1 MWGTLHPFVLKL
13 VQYCS
18 FRTAIVKLYIV
29 CVHYCCPISRFGI
42 LRLIIL
48 NLIQNFF
55 FSISFTSVLLWF
67 FFFCS
72 TYNNTCIIFNMTLAT
87 SGFVDF
93 WKCYILWCLFF
104 TSNTIQISEDFF
116 FFPAWKKGCVIK
128 HLVFPC
134 FENCADTTSDAIGS
148 THVLT
153 WIRKQLCS
161 KCCVLV

>member
-29 CVHYCCPISRFGI
+29 YVHYCCPISRFGI

-67 FFFCS
+67 FFFAVHMITLVLYS
-72 TYNNTCIIFNMTLAT
+72 IWPWQLVVLLIFESVTYFD
-87 SGFVDF
+87 V
-93 WKCYILWCLFF
+93 YFF
-104 TSNTIQISEDFF
+104 TLNTIQISEDFF
-116 FFPAWKKGCVIK
+116 FFSAWKKGCVIK

>member
-1 MWGTLHPFVLKL
+1 MFIIAVPL
-13 VQYCS
+13 VGSGYWDKSYWIWSKTSS
-18 FRTAIVKLYIV
+18 FQFHSPQSSYD
-29 CVHYCCPISRFGI
+29 
-42 LRLIIL
+42 
-48 NLIQNFF
+48 
-55 FSISFTSVLLWF
+55 F
-67 FFFCS
+67 FFFAVHMITLVLYS
-72 TYNNTCIIFNMTLAT
+72 IWPWQLVVLLIFESVTYFD
-87 SGFVDF
+87 V
-93 WKCYILWCLFF
+93 YFF
-104 TSNTIQISEDFF
+104 TLNTIQISEDFF